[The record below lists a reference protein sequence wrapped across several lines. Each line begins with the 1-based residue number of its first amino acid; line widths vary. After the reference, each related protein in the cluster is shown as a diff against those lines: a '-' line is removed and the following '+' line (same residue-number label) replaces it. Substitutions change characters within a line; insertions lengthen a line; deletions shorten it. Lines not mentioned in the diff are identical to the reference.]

1 MRIQRYSPADA
12 GRWDEFVAREPGGTF
27 CHLSG
32 WMSVVD
38 RVWGHPAESLIAV
51 EGGEIVGVLP
61 LFEVQSRFFA
71 RLFSRMLVSTPNAV
85 YGGVVARNAEARE
98 ALLAAAVARAHSLD
112 VDFLELREI
121 DSPGGV
127 SPEFL
132 RQDLYVSFD
141 HPILNDEEAL
151 MKSLPR
157 DVRRMVRQGTKHGL
171 TAVFGREELLDDF
184 YAVYAASVHNLG
196 TPVFPKRLFAEFLRQ
211 FPGASDLLVI
221 RQGARVA
228 GAVLS
233 FYFRDTVMPYYG
245 GAYTDFYGAGVN
257 NFMYW
262 SLMNGGGERGYT
274 RFDFGRSKRGTGAYE
289 FKRGWGMRETPLEYK
304 YFLVR
309 SRQAPNLN
317 PLNPK
322 YRLLVETWKR
332 LPLSLTK
339 LIGPRIV
346 RNFP

>member
-12 GRWDEFVAREPGGTF
+12 GRWDEFVAREPEGTF

-32 WMSVVD
+32 WMSVVE
-38 RVWGHPAESLIAV
+38 RVWGHLPESLLAL
-51 EGGEIVGVLP
+51 EGGEVVGVLP
-61 LFEVQSRFFA
+61 LFEVRSRWFTRWFA
-71 RLFSRMLVSTPNAV
+71 RMLVSTPNAV

-98 ALLAAAVARAHSLD
+98 GLLEAAAARARGLG

-121 DSPGGV
+121 DSPGGQ
-127 SPEFL
+127 SPAFL
-132 RQDLYVSFD
+132 REDLYVSFD
-141 HPILNDEEAL
+141 RPIPNDAQAL

-157 DVRRMVRQGTKHGL
+157 DVRRMIRQGEKHEL

-184 YAVYAASVHNLG
+184 YSVYAASVRNLG

-211 FPGASDLLVI
+211 FPGASDLLVV
-221 RQGARVA
+221 RQRGRAA

-245 GAYTDFYGAGVN
+245 GAHADFHRAGVN

-262 SLMNGGGERGYT
+262 ALMNRGLERGYS

-289 FKRGWGMRETPLEYK
+289 FKRGWGMRERPLEYK